1 MEHQKGLNGFPQ
13 TMESR
18 TGEPMRHFAAQ
29 PATPGQR
36 ALYPGNR
43 ATPTQSRCHL
53 RAGSG
58 KFAAMKSVRTHR
70 SPLALLLA
78 GLILLGALAC
88 SIGHGQMLGAFMPA
102 MSSDICGPD
111 QALSHGPEHSPDS
124 AGHGLLM
131 QLALFDCAY
140 ASKLT
145 NALLGFAAL
154 GWLLRI
160 MRRRALMPERLSW
173 TSLRHCS
180 PGRVA
185 QAP

>member
-1 MEHQKGLNGFPQ
+1 MFQAG
-13 TMESR
+13 
-18 TGEPMRHFAAQ
+18 TGDQLSECDPVRHFAALS
-29 PATPGQR
+29 ATPGQR
-36 ALYPGNR
+36 AFDPGKR
-43 ATPTQSRCHL
+43 TPPTQSRCHL
-53 RAGSG
+53 RARSG
-58 KFAAMKSVRTHR
+58 KFAAMKLVRTHR

-88 SIGHGQMLGAFMPA
+88 SLGHGQMLSAFMPA
-102 MSSDICGPD
+102 STSDICGPD
-111 QALSHGPEHSPDS
+111 QAAAHSPSEHTQDP

-145 NALLGFAAL
+145 SALLGFAAL